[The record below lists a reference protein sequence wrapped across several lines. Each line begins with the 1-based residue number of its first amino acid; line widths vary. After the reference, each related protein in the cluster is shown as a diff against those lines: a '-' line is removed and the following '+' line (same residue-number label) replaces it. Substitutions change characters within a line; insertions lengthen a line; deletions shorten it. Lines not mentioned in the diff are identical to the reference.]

1 MNLETEITMIMIA
14 LLPFLAV
21 WALLDVSRRVQRRRE
36 EQVARQ
42 IALTDAIHRELG
54 GAAAPEVTRSLRGT
68 WTVSMRLP
76 LHRED
81 VVGVITRLTQDVFR
95 RLDRQDPPRLRLVL
109 IPQTVRPWRRAR
121 VADSTR
127 AAGRLSR
134 AA

>member
-1 MNLETEITMIMIA
+1 MNLETGTTIMIA

-21 WALLDVSRRVQRRRE
+21 WALLDLSRRVQRRRE
-36 EQVARQ
+36 ERVARQ

-54 GAAAPEVTRSLRGT
+54 AVAAPEVTRSWSGT

-76 LHRED
+76 LHREGT
-81 VVGVITRLTQDVFR
+81 VGVITRLTQDVFR
-95 RLDRQDPPRLRLVL
+95 RLDRPDSPRLRLIL
-109 IPQTVRPWRRAR
+109 IPLAVRPWPQGRG
-121 VADSTR
+121 VDSTR

>member
-1 MNLETEITMIMIA
+1 MNLETETAILIA

-21 WALLDVSRRVQRRRE
+21 WTLLDLSRRVQRRRQE
-36 EQVARQ
+36 RMARQ

-54 GAAAPEVTRSLRGT
+54 AAAAPEVTRSLTGT

-76 LHRED
+76 LHREGM
-81 VVGVITRLTQDVFR
+81 VGVISRLTQDVIR

-109 IPQTVRPWRRAR
+109 IPQAVDPWQQAR
-121 VADSTR
+121 VVDSTR
-127 AAGRLSR
+127 APGRLSR

>member
-1 MNLETEITMIMIA
+1 MSLETETTIMIA

-21 WALLDVSRRVQRRRE
+21 WALLDLSRRIQRRRE
-36 EQVARQ
+36 QRVARQ

-54 GAAAPEVTRSLRGT
+54 AVAAPEVTRSLTGQ

-76 LHRED
+76 PERAAT
-81 VVGVITRLTQDVFR
+81 VGVLTRLTQDVFR

-109 IPQTVRPWRRAR
+109 IPQVTRPWSRGR
-121 VADSTR
+121 VVTSTR
-127 AAGRLSR
+127 PVGRLSR

>member
-1 MNLETEITMIMIA
+1 MNLETETTIMIA

-21 WALLDVSRRVQRRRE
+21 WALLDLSRRIQRRRE
-36 EQVARQ
+36 ERVARQ

-54 GAAAPEVTRSLRGT
+54 AVAAPEVTRSLTGT

-76 LHRED
+76 LHREGT
-81 VVGVITRLTQDVFR
+81 VGVITRLTQDLFR

-109 IPQTVRPWRRAR
+109 IPQAAPWQQGR
-121 VADSTR
+121 VVDSTR
-127 AAGRLSR
+127 PAGRLSR